1 MVCGILYDETFCF
14 GNLDVERKEIRSFLV
29 SNCSG
34 FFEMPAVFEYS
45 LAGNLPSGWIL
56 DPATGIISGKATEE
70 ASGSFSV
77 MISNATDGESVEKT
91 YTYSIVPKPCDIL
104 SIQPESL
111 PSRAVTGAFY
121 QQFTLEM
128 ERENRLDC
136 RKFAQRSVFGS

>member
-1 MVCGILYDETFCF
+1 MKPSVSGISTLNGKRFVPFSYQI
-14 GNLDVERKEIRSFLV
+14 VPA
-29 SNCSG
+29 

-104 SIQPESL
+104 SIQPESTF
-111 PSRAVTGAFY
+111 TGCDRSFLS
-121 QQFTLEM
+121 TIHVGKW
-128 ERENRLDC
+128 RGKNCLDC